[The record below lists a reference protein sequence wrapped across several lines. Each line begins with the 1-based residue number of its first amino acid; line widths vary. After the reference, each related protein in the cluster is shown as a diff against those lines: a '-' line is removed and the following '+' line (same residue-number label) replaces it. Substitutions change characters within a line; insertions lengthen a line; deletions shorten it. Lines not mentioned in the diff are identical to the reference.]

1 MKRRRT
7 ARSRVVVTAGVAVLL
22 ASTVLVN
29 GAWAQTKVADH
40 LRARPRAVSD
50 TAPPGLS
57 ALGISVTRD
66 AYLYIP
72 QRYSPGH
79 PAPLLVL
86 LHGATQSAE
95 LWTGSAALFAMADTM
110 GLVLLMP
117 NSKDRTWDL
126 MIGGFGPDV
135 RLLDSALTVVFHR
148 CNIDRKHVAL
158 GGFSDGASY
167 ALSLGIGNGDLFGFL
182 IAFSPG
188 FFAPAGAVGM
198 PRVFVAHG
206 TSDQILPI
214 ATTSRRIVPMLK
226 EAGYN
231 VTYHEFEGP
240 HTVKADQ
247 MRAALAWFV
256 GR

>member
-1 MKRRRT
+1 VLT
-7 ARSRVVVTAGVAVLL
+7 ATVAVWLTS
-22 ASTVLVN
+22 AGLVN
-29 GAWAQTKVADH
+29 GARAQTGVANRI
-40 LRARPRAVSD
+40 RARPKVVSD
-50 TAPPGLS
+50 SATPGLS
-57 ALGISVTRD
+57 ALGVSANRD
-66 AYLYIP
+66 AYLYVP
-72 QRYSPGH
+72 QHYSPGH
-79 PAPLLVL
+79 PAPLLIL

-95 LWTGSAALFAMADTM
+95 LWTGSPALFAMADTL

-135 RLLDSALTVVFHR
+135 RLLDSALTLVFHR

-167 ALSLGIGNGDLFGFL
+167 ALSLGVSNGDLFGFL
-182 IAFSPG
+182 VAFSPG
-188 FFAPAGAVGM
+188 FFAPAGAVGK

-206 TSDQILPI
+206 TSDQVLPI
-214 ATTSRRIVPMLK
+214 ATTSRRIVPLLK
-226 EAGYN
+226 DAGYD
-231 VTYHEFEGP
+231 VTYHEFDGP

-256 GR
+256 GK